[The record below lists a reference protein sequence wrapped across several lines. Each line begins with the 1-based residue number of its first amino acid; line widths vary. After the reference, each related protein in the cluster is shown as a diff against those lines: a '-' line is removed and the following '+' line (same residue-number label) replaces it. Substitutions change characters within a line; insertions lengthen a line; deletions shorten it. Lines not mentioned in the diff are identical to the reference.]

1 MNNFLFHPKSALLS
15 ALFWFSYSTGFGQVK
30 VPRLI
35 SDGMVLQR
43 EIPIRVWGWASPG
56 EKVTVKFGGETA
68 SGETDDRGKW
78 QVVLSP
84 KKAGGPF
91 VMDING
97 INHIWL
103 KNIMVG
109 EVWVCSG
116 QSNMELPMERVK
128 EKYPEI
134 IAHSENTAIRQ
145 FKVPQKYDFNTPHDN
160 LPGAKWESASPE
172 TILSFSAVAYFF
184 ARELNEHYHVPV
196 GLITAAV
203 GGTPD
208 EAWLS
213 AEALR
218 SFPEYAAEAG
228 RYADS
233 NYVNSVL
240 AGDKKKDVDWYAR
253 VWQEDK
259 GLHDEKLWY
268 DPSYTPADWKTM
280 EVPGYWAD
288 QGLGA
293 VNGVVWYRKDID
305 VPTSMAG
312 QPAKLL
318 LGRIV
323 DRDSVYVNGKFAGTI
338 GYQHPPRRYELP
350 AGVLQAGKNTIV
362 VRVINSAGRGGFV
375 PDKPYTLTAAG
386 QTLDLKGQWSYKLG
400 MTAEPLAPQTSI
412 QYKPMGLYNG
422 MIAPLTNYTIRGV
435 IWYQGEANVSRAKEY
450 QTSFPALI
458 TDWRRHWNQG
468 VFPFLFVQLAGFG
481 PLKDKPEESHIAE
494 LREAQR
500 MALSLPKT
508 GMAVAMDLGEW
519 NDIHPLNKEDVA
531 KRLALSAEHVAY
543 DAGDMIWTGP
553 LYHSM
558 KIKGEKVHINF
569 NEADRGLIVKGG
581 GELQGFEVAGA
592 DNHFV
597 PAKAAIEG
605 KNVVIVWSE
614 AVPHPVVVRYAW
626 ADNPKDAN
634 LYNRDILFHDGLPA
648 PSFEARPKGA
658 SGGIQK

>member
-1 MNNFLFHPKSALLS
+1 MKRKLFIGILAGLL
-15 ALFWFSYSTGFGQVK
+15 TGGAGYGQVK

-145 FKVPQKYDFNTPHDN
+145 LRVPQKYDLNTPHDN
-160 LPGAKWESASPE
+160 LPGAKWESASPA
-172 TILSFSAVAYFF
+172 TIGSFSAVAYFF
-184 ARELNEHYHVPV
+184 ARALNERYHVPV
-196 GLITAAV
+196 GLITATMGDAS
-203 GGTPD
+203 D

-218 SFPEYAAEAG
+218 SFPEYTTVAG
-228 RYADS
+228 RNADS
-233 NYVNSVL
+233 
-240 AGDKKKDVDWYAR
+240 
-253 VWQEDK
+253 
-259 GLHDEKLWY
+259 
-268 DPSYTPADWKTM
+268 T
-280 EVPGYWAD
+280 
-288 QGLGA
+288 
-293 VNGVVWYRKDID
+293 
-305 VPTSMAG
+305 
-312 QPAKLL
+312 
-318 LGRIV
+318 
-323 DRDSVYVNGKFAGTI
+323 
-338 GYQHPPRRYELP
+338 
-350 AGVLQAGKNTIV
+350 
-362 VRVINSAGRGGFV
+362 
-375 PDKPYTLTAAG
+375 
-386 QTLDLKGQWSYKLG
+386 
-400 MTAEPLAPQTSI
+400 
-412 QYKPMGLYNG
+412 YKPMGLYNG
-422 MIAPLTNYTIRGV
+422 MIAPLINYTIRGV
-435 IWYQGEANVSRAKEY
+435 IWYQGEANVTRAKEY

-468 VFPFLFVQLAGFG
+468 VFPFLFVQLAGYG
-481 PLKDKPEESHIAE
+481 PVKDKPEESEIAA

-508 GMAVAMDLGEW
+508 GMAVAMDLGEE
-519 NDIHPLNKEDVA
+519 NDIHPLNKEDVG
-531 KRLALSAEHVAY
+531 KRLALSAEYVAY

-558 KIKGEKVHINF
+558 KIKGGKAHISF
-569 NEADRGLIVKGG
+569 KEADRGLIVKGG
-581 GELQGFEVAGA
+581 GELHGFEIAGA

-597 PAKAAIEG
+597 PANATIDG

-614 AVPHPVVVRYAW
+614 AVPQPAVVRYAW
-626 ADNPKDAN
+626 ADNPQGAN

-648 PSFEARPKGA
+648 PSFEGRPKGP
-658 SGGIQK
+658 SGEIRK

>member
-1 MNNFLFHPKSALLS
+1 MKKSKLFIGALAALL
-15 ALFWFSYSTGFGQVK
+15 TGGAGYGQVK

-43 EIPIRVWGWASPG
+43 EIPIRIWGWASPG
-56 EKVTVKFGGETA
+56 EKITVKFGGETV

-84 KKAGGPF
+84 KKAGGPY

-145 FKVPQKYDFNTPHDN
+145 FRVPQKYDFNTPHDN

-172 TILSFSAVAYFF
+172 TIGSFSAVAYFF

-213 AEALR
+213 ADALR
-218 SFPEYAAEAG
+218 SFPGYAAEAG

-240 AGDKKKDVDWYAR
+240 AG
-253 VWQEDK
+253 
-259 GLHDEKLWY
+259 GMTDEHVS
-268 DPSYTPADWKTM
+268 PQT
-280 EVPGYWAD
+280 
-288 QGLGA
+288 
-293 VNGVVWYRKDID
+293 
-305 VPTSMAG
+305 
-312 QPAKLL
+312 
-318 LGRIV
+318 
-323 DRDSVYVNGKFAGTI
+323 
-338 GYQHPPRRYELP
+338 
-350 AGVLQAGKNTIV
+350 V
-362 VRVINSAGRGGFV
+362 VRS
-375 PDKPYTLTAAG
+375 
-386 QTLDLKGQWSYKLG
+386 
-400 MTAEPLAPQTSI
+400 
-412 QYKPMGLYNG
+412 KPMGLYNG

-450 QTSFPALI
+450 QISFPALI
-458 TDWRRHWNQG
+458 NDWRRHWNEG
-468 VFPFLFVQLAGFG
+468 IFPFLFVQLAGYG
-481 PLKDKPEESHIAE
+481 PVKDKPEESQIAL

-500 MALSLPKT
+500 MALVLPKT
-508 GMAVAMDLGEW
+508 GMAVAMDLGDS
-519 NDIHPLNKEDVA
+519 NDIHPLNKEDVG

-558 KIKGEKVHINF
+558 KIKGERVHIIF
-569 NEADRGLIVKGG
+569 KEADRGLIVKGG
-581 GELQGFEVAGA
+581 GELHGFEIAGA

-597 PAKAAIEG
+597 PAKAVIDG
-605 KNVVIVWSE
+605 KNVVIVSSD
-614 AVPHPVVVRYAW
+614 AVPHPTVVRYAW
-626 ADNPKDAN
+626 ADNPVGAN

-648 PSFEARPKGA
+648 PSFEARPKEPKG
-658 SGGIQK
+658 K